1 MPKIHEVVVCV
12 TRRCVSI
19 APVVP
24 IGRRVANCRWE
35 SNREAVGLINS
46 IARMSPIVAGY
57 LTDIN

>member
-1 MPKIHEVVVCV
+1 VCV